1 MAYKIDYEKARLNGT
16 LSIIILIVL
25 VLCCIGLSFMLLHNP
40 HKDLQKSVFSTAKRI
55 QTYYRDRPG
64 YWKLSTETAK
74 NDNLLRADLLKYK
87 EYDVQIGQG
96 TNGDVSLPSDMS
108 FNIAVKHLNK
118 SACISLSEMPLRDE
132 DKLTLMKIS
141 IVNAQNNIEFS
152 WGGEPSLP
160 VKKYSARNYCTTKD
174 NIVSWTFQ

>member
-1 MAYKIDYEKARLNGT
+1 M
-16 LSIIILIVL
+16 
-25 VLCCIGLSFMLLHNP
+25 
-40 HKDLQKSVFSTAKRI
+40 
-55 QTYYRDRPG
+55 
-64 YWKLSTETAK
+64 
-74 NDNLLRADLLKYK
+74 RADLLKYK

-118 SACISLSEMPLRDE
+118 SACISLSEMTLRDE

>member
-16 LSIIILIVL
+16 LGIIILIVL

-74 NDNLLRADLLKYK
+74 NDNLLRICSNIKNMMFKSVK
-87 EYDVQIGQG
+87 EQ
-96 TNGDVSLPSDMS
+96 M
-108 FNIAVKHLNK
+108 
-118 SACISLSEMPLRDE
+118 EML
-132 DKLTLMKIS
+132 
-141 IVNAQNNIEFS
+141 VY
-152 WGGEPSLP
+152 P
-160 VKKYSARNYCTTKD
+160 V
-174 NIVSWTFQ
+174 I